1 MIRSKEDE
9 ARPTYL
15 LGVGVTNK
23 YTGTWNIATKKAR
36 EKFIAAMAPKR
47 TENRIN
53 APHLSMWWFLE
64 FTSPESVSREYLD
77 KGKREMKSV
86 LDTLEPCSTDTHLM
100 RTPVYNWQFRLSRP
114 TAHSFSLRLT
124 PYLRTPVKTDN
135 DSPIL
140 PISRVTNSHIS
151 SAQLYRHCLSKHCP
165 WLDILLEKTWQERR
179 MTF

>member
-1 MIRSKEDE
+1 MSQRRIMIRSKEEE

-23 YTGTWNIATKKAR
+23 YTGTWNTATKKAR

-86 LDTLEPCSTDTHLM
+86 LDTLETRSTDTRLI
-100 RTPVYNWQFRLSRP
+100 RTPVYNWHFRLSRP
-114 TAHSFSLRLT
+114 TAHSF
-124 PYLRTPVKTDN
+124 YLNPLITDN
-135 DSPIL
+135 DIPIL
-140 PISRVTNSHIS
+140 PISRVTNCHIS
-151 SAQLYRHCLSKHCP
+151 SAPLYRHCLSKHCP
-165 WLDILLEKTWQERR
+165 WLNVLLEKIRQERR

>member
-23 YTGTWNIATKKAR
+23 YTGTWNTATKKAR

-77 KGKREMKSV
+77 KEKREMKSV
-86 LDTLEPCSTDTHLM
+86 LDTLEPCSTDAHLM
-100 RTPVYNWQFRLSRP
+100 RTPVYNGQFRLSRP

-135 DSPIL
+135 DIPIL

-151 SAQLYRHCLSKHCP
+151 SAPLYRHYLSTDSP
-165 WLDILLEKTWQERR
+165 WRNVKKTFQERR